1 MLWLSLPSAS
11 TEDIAPTVG
20 FVNGST
26 RLSGCNLSLLDLGG
40 GERLREIWHNYYAE
54 VRTYARTYVLCGTYI
69 ANTHQSPVGTLGAP
83 TLQSGME
90 PSKMQWNLSIRDTPN

>member
-1 MLWLSLPSAS
+1 MLRLSLPSAS

-26 RLSGCNLSLLDLGG
+26 HLSGCNLSLLDLGG

-54 VRTYARTYVLCGTYI
+54 VRAYVRMYVCGTLQLH
-69 ANTHQSPVGTLGAP
+69 TTLMLVLQRCRVGWSQVKCSRTSL
-83 TLQSGME
+83 
-90 PSKMQWNLSIRDTPN
+90 

>member
-54 VRTYARTYVLCGTYI
+54 VRTYVRVMWYI
-69 ANTHQSPVGTLGAP
+69 ANTHQSRVGTVGAP
-83 TLQSGME
+83 TLQSGLE
-90 PSKMQWNLSIRDTPN
+90 ASKIQWNTPN